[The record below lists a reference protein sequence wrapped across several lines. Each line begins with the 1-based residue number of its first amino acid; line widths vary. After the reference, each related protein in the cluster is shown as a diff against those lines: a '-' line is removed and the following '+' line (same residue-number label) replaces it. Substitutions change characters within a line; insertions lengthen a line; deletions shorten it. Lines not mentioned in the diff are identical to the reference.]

1 MEEGRRILTSLLF
14 SPYALMVC
22 RRDDGHILAVNKQFS
37 AKLGYHTSCI
47 EGKFLAELAFWKNSS
62 QGGLFFERLKNNMDL
77 SSWETELIGSD
88 GQVIPYVLSS
98 HQGPIHGKPW
108 ALISGRESS
117 YHNHKKIEEAL
128 RHSETLYRE
137 AQEIAHIGHWEL
149 DLQINRLIWSEEIFR
164 IFEINPTNFS
174 ESYETFLALIHPDDR
189 DMVDQAYRSS
199 LEEKTSYN
207 VIHRLKMT
215 DGRIKY
221 VHERGQ
227 SQWNENGQAVRTI
240 GTVQDITP
248 FKEAE
253 LAREKLEHQLR
264 QSQKLE
270 ALGTLVSGIAHD
282 FNNILSI
289 ILGYT
294 ELSLEKVVKESTL
307 HENMEEILKATI
319 RARELV
325 SQILSFAR
333 SRSQQKCVVEIQLI
347 IKEVLKLIRST
358 LPASIKIHQN
368 LSSNAKVMAD
378 SAQIHQV
385 IMNLFTNAAQAMADC
400 ETGFLSVELGVM
412 DLDENDIKRFV
423 DISPG
428 QYIKLTVGDTGKGM
442 APDIKERI
450 FEPFFTTKPVGMG
463 TGLGLSVVHGI
474 IKNHGGLILA
484 YSEKGVGTT
493 FKIFLPVVDAL
504 EADARVK
511 QSVVPTGTEKI
522 FVVDDEPAIMNLLKR
537 MLSSLGYTVETAT
550 DPLMALTTLKRNHR
564 EFDLLIVDM
573 NMPRMNG
580 IRLAE
585 RIMAEGASLP
595 VIITSGLS
603 EKITDIL
610 IENTG
615 ILKILQ
621 KPIIKRDL
629 AKAVREVLD
638 GNVLTLSGNKLS
650 D

>member
-1 MEEGRRILTSLLF
+1 MEATQPILTSLIF

-22 RRDDGHILAVNKQFS
+22 QRDDGHMLAVNKQFCE
-37 AKLGYHTSCI
+37 KLGYHADCI
-47 EGKFLAELAFWKNSS
+47 EGKCLVELAFWKNDS
-62 QGGLFFERLKNNMDL
+62 QSRLFLERLKNNEDL
-77 SSWETELIGSD
+77 SNWETELIGGD
-88 GQVIPYVLSS
+88 GRVIPYVLTSQ
-98 HQGPIHGKPW
+98 QGPIHGKPW
-108 ALISGRESS
+108 ALISGREFSD
-117 YHNHKKIEEAL
+117 HKKIEEAL

-149 DLQINRLIWSEEIFR
+149 DLPTNRLIWSEEIFK
-164 IFEINPTNFS
+164 IFEINPTDFS
-174 ESYETFLALIHPDDR
+174 ESYDTFLALIHPDDR
-189 DMVDQAYRSS
+189 NLVDQTYRLSLKKKTPYDMV
-199 LEEKTSYN
+199 
-207 VIHRLKMT
+207 HRLKMT

-227 SQWNENGQAVRTI
+227 SQWNEDGIAVRTI

-253 LAREKLEHQLR
+253 LARERMENQLR

-294 ELSLEKVVKESTL
+294 ELSLEQVAKESIL
-307 HENMEEILKATI
+307 YENMEEIFNATI

-333 SRSQQKCVVEIQLI
+333 SQPQQKCVVEIQLI

-358 LPASIKIHQN
+358 LPASINIHQS
-368 LSSNAKVMAD
+368 LATNAKVLAD
-378 SAQIHQV
+378 SVQIHQV
-385 IMNLFTNAAQAMADC
+385 FMNLFTNAAHAMADC
-400 ETGFLSVELGVM
+400 DTGFLSVELDM
-412 DLDENDIKRFV
+412 IDLDENDIKRFV
-423 DISPG
+423 DIAPG
-428 QYIKLTVGDTGKGM
+428 RYVKLSVGDTGTGM

-450 FEPFFTTKPVGMG
+450 FEPFFTTKPVGIG

-484 YSEKGVGTT
+484 YSEEGVGTT
-493 FKIFLPVVDAL
+493 FKIFLPVADAL
-504 EADARVK
+504 EADATAIL
-511 QSVVPTGTEKI
+511 SVVPMGTERI
-522 FVVDDEPAIMNLLKR
+522 FVVDDEPAIMSLLKR
-537 MLSSLGYTVETAT
+537 MLSSLGYAVETAT
-550 DPLMALTTLKRNHR
+550 DPLVALSMLKRNHG
-564 EFDLLIVDM
+564 EFDLLIADM
-573 NMPRMNG
+573 NMPRMSG

-585 RIMAEGASLP
+585 CIMAEGASFP

-603 EKITDIL
+603 EKITHIL
-610 IENTG
+610 TG
-615 ILKILQ
+615 DTKILKILQ
-621 KPIIKRDL
+621 KPIIKKDL

-638 GNVLTLSGNKLS
+638 SNLFPLKK
-650 D
+650 

>member
-1 MEEGRRILTSLLF
+1 MEEEQRILASLIF

-22 RRDDGHILAVNKQFS
+22 RRDDGRILAVNRQFNE
-37 AKLGYHTSCI
+37 KLGCNVDCI
-47 EGKFLAELAFWKNSS
+47 EGKCLTELTFWKNVN
-62 QGGLFFERLKNNMDL
+62 QGSLFLERLKNNEDL
-77 SSWETELIGSD
+77 SSWETELIGGD
-88 GQVIPYVLSS
+88 GRVIPYVLSS
-98 HQGPIHGKPW
+98 HQGPIHGKSW

-117 YHNHKKIEEAL
+117 YQAHKKIKAAL

-137 AQEIAHIGHWEL
+137 AQEIGHIGHWEF

-164 IFEINPTNFS
+164 IFEIDSADFS
-174 ESYETFLALIHPDDR
+174 ESYDTFLALIHPDDR
-189 DMVDQAYRSS
+189 DMVDQAYRLS
-199 LEEKTSYN
+199 LEEKTPYD

-227 SQWNENGQAVRTI
+227 SLWNEDGKAVRTI

-253 LAREKLEHQLR
+253 LAREKLEQQLR

-289 ILGYT
+289 ILGYS
-294 ELSLEKVVKESTL
+294 ELSLEQVATESIL
-307 HENMEEILKATI
+307 HANMEEIFNATI

-325 SQILSFAR
+325 CQILSFAR
-333 SRSQQKCVVEIQLI
+333 SQSQKKCVVEIQLI
-347 IKEVLKLIRST
+347 IKEVLKLIRSS
-358 LPASIKIHQN
+358 LPASIRIHQN
-368 LSSNAKVMAD
+368 VSTNAMVLAD
-378 SAQIHQV
+378 SVQIHQV
-385 IMNLFTNAAQAMADC
+385 LMNLFTNAAHAMADC
-400 ETGFLSVELGVM
+400 ETGFLSVELDVI
-412 DLDENDIKRFV
+412 DLDENDIKRFM

-428 QYIKLTVGDTGKGM
+428 QYVKLSVGDTGTGM

-450 FEPFFTTKPVGMG
+450 FEPFFTTKPVGIG

-484 YSEKGVGTT
+484 YSEEGVGTT

-504 EADARVK
+504 KTDTTIIP
-511 QSVVPTGTEKI
+511 SFVPTGTEKI

-537 MLSSLGYTVETAT
+537 MLLSLGYTVETAA
-550 DPLMALTTLKRNHR
+550 DPLVALTTLKRNYR
-564 EFDLLIVDM
+564 EFDLLIADM

-580 IRLAE
+580 VRLAE

-603 EKITDIL
+603 EIITDIL
-610 IENTG
+610 TGNTR
-615 ILKILQ
+615 IMKILQ
-621 KPIIKRDL
+621 KPIVKRDL

-638 GNVLTLSGNKLS
+638 GHLTTLK
-650 D
+650 